1 MAKIYKNSTLTFA
14 TMGAK
19 DSSQGLFLQRFSDWA
34 VHLTIEGIQIFA
46 TLPPAP
52 VDQQTH
58 QVKHPPW
65 K

>member
-19 DSSQGLFLQRFSDWA
+19 DSSQGLFLQRFLDWA

-52 VDQQTH
+52 VD
-58 QVKHPPW
+58 
-65 K
+65 